1 MSGRQQRGNP
11 SQTESIGAC
20 SQCGGNLMPG
30 DRFCGSCGS
39 AAPEAGESE
48 LLVELQEATLGDLDI
63 KGILGRGGM
72 GLVFLAHDISL
83 NRKVALKVLP
93 PDTLQ
98 GDAAVE
104 RFRREARIAAALRHR
119 NITSVYGLK
128 ETTRLVFFVMEY
140 VEGRTLDA
148 ILRDES
154 RLPID
159 IVQTVIHDTASA
171 LSYAHRREVVH
182 RDLKPGNLIVDGEG
196 MVMVTDFGVA
206 KLTTARGLT
215 QTGST
220 VGSPKYMSP
229 EQWSGNATGQSDQ
242 YALGC
247 VAYELLTGQTPF
259 EGETVAELM
268 KQQLFDPPRP
278 VGELRQD
285 CPPALADG
293 VMRMLRKDPTE
304 RWPSLDG
311 ALQAMEIGPVS
322 ADAPVRERLAKLAKR
337 GHDVRALPKTPRT
350 PIPASTVRLKKA
362 PAPGEAAP
370 GKGRLLW
377 AAVAVVL
384 VAVGIGGYLLLKP
397 RGSASSAGPAVET
410 IDFAGA
416 PAQLGVGER
425 AQLTAQPHNAA
436 GAVVSAPISWS
447 SSDTTVARVSSDGV
461 ITAMAPG
468 SVTVQ
473 AASAGKSA
481 GLAITVVP
489 KGPAVATVEILPH
502 GASLAPR
509 GTLQLRALPY
519 DAQGHLVTGARVDW
533 ASNDPAVLTV
543 SASGLAT
550 GVAEGTA
557 SVTATTGGA
566 SVTVP
571 VSVGSGA
578 VVATLD
584 VAPAGVALAVRRT
597 FALRATARD
606 ARGNIVNRVRVT
618 WSTSNPAV
626 AVVGA
631 NGVVTALSPGT
642 ASITARGAGVTS
654 APAEVVVS
662 GAAPSRP
669 PPAPAP
675 GPPGILQMLV
685 APAWANVTID
695 GVPRGQRTRGVDTL
709 ASRVPHR
716 LHLERPGFASVDT
729 TVTLGPGEQVLLR
742 ILMTKQ

>member
-1 MSGRQQRGNP
+1 MSGRQPRNP
-11 SQTESIGAC
+11 SSETASIATC

-39 AAPEAGESE
+39 AAPEVGETE
-48 LLVELQEATLGDLDI
+48 LLMELQQATLGDLDI

-128 ETTRLVFFVMEY
+128 ETTKLVFFVMEY

-148 ILRDES
+148 VLRDEG

-159 IVQTVIHDTASA
+159 VVRAVINDTASA

-206 KLTTARGLT
+206 KLTSARGLT

-247 VAYELLTGQTPF
+247 VAYELLTGRTPF
-259 EGETVAELM
+259 EGETIAELM

-278 VGELRQD
+278 VSELRPD
-285 CPPALADG
+285 TPPALAEG

-311 ALQAMEIGPVS
+311 ALQAMEIGAVS
-322 ADAPVRERLAKLAKR
+322 AEAPVRDSLAKLAKR

-362 PAPGEAAP
+362 PAPGAATA

-377 AAVAVVL
+377 AGVAVVVL
-384 VAVGIGGYLLLKP
+384 VLGIGGYLMLRP
-397 RGSASSAGPAVET
+397 RGSSSTPPAVES

-425 AQLTAQPHNAA
+425 AQLNAQLRNAA
-436 GAVVSAPISWS
+436 GVVVSGPIAWS

-461 ITAMAPG
+461 ITAVAAG
-468 SVTVQ
+468 TVTVQ
-473 AASAGKSA
+473 AASAGKNA
-481 GLAITVVP
+481 GLEITIVP
-489 KGPAVATVEILPH
+489 KGPSVATVEIVPH
-502 GASLAPR
+502 GVSLAPG
-509 GTLQLRALPY
+509 GTQQLQALPK
-519 DAQGHLVTGARVDW
+519 DAQGHLVTGGRIDW

-543 SASGLAT
+543 SARGVAT
-550 GVAEGTA
+550 GVAAGTA
-557 SVTATTGGA
+557 SVTATAGGA

-571 VSVGSGA
+571 VTVASGA
-578 VVATLD
+578 VVASID
-584 VAPAGVALAVRRT
+584 VSPARVPLAVRRT

-606 ARGNIVNRVRVT
+606 ARGNILRRVRVA
-618 WSTSNPAV
+618 WQSSNPAV
-626 AVVGA
+626 AAVGA
-631 NGVVTALSPGT
+631 NGVVSALSPGT
-642 ASITARGAGVTS
+642 ATVTAQSGGVTS
-654 APAEVVVS
+654 APAEVTVS
-662 GAAPSRP
+662 GASASRP
-669 PPAPAP
+669 PPRAAP
-675 GPPGILQMLV
+675 GLPGILQMLV

-709 ASRVPHR
+709 SSGVAHRVHF
-716 LHLERPGFASVDT
+716 ERPGFASVDT
-729 TVTLGPGEQVLLR
+729 TVTLGPGEQLLLR